1 MKSSVIV
8 FPGSNCD
15 RDIAVALEKMQF
27 KNQMVWHKETS
38 LPKSDLI
45 VIPGGFSYGDYLRS
59 GAIAGKSLIIE
70 EVIKAA
76 NKGCLVLGICNGFQ
90 ILTETGLL
98 KGTLLRNKNLKFIN
112 KDVNIKVIN
121 NKTKFS
127 SNYKKNQVLKINIAH
142 NEGNYFT
149 NSDHLKDLKNKKLTN
164 NTYKFVYKILKKN
177 EDLKP
182 LYYSTLLHDIGK
194 GSGDDHSKVGSRIS
208 SKVLKRLNENN
219 STITETRWLIENHLL
234 MSDLAFK
241 RDLGDFSVIKKAAKK
256 INSME
261 RLTNLFLL
269 TALDISA
276 VDQGL
281 WNDWKARLLK
291 TLYEKLEKEINRPSD
306 AVSLNEKI
314 SLIKKD
320 IIQNSKIISSSLV
333 ENVSKVTYPNYW
345 LLQSKEMIT
354 FQIEKFFAK
363 KKIDSLCEIRKRS
376 TENFF
381 SVIIFTKDRPQLFLD
396 LISIFTSEKISI
408 HQARIFTLADETVI
422 DTFTISLNLNTNL
435 IYNEKYLNELKQ
447 KLSLQKPQQFEETS
461 EYNFSNRKFLKK
473 KIEIFFDNKLS
484 STYTV
489 LTVVTNDRLGL
500 LYDLSKLLLKNKL
513 VIFTAKISTNGDF
526 VEDSFHLRTEY
537 GSKFTS
543 ENKIKVL
550 KSQIY
555 KMLSQK
561 LEYVY

>member
-1 MKSSVIV
+1 MMKNYFFQIRKTKNLAQIIVRLIKENFEQKTQITSPKRINLDNIFSKFLENLINSKNSVQEERLMFEFSSRIK
-8 FPGSNCD
+8 SNTYKQ
-15 RDIAVALEKMQF
+15 IKTINYFKEILFSEKIDKIF
-27 KNQMVWHKETS
+27 LLN
-38 LPKSDLI
+38 D
-45 VIPGGFSYGDYLRS
+45 
-59 GAIAGKSLIIE
+59 
-70 EVIKAA
+70 
-76 NKGCLVLGICNGFQ
+76 LGILQKIVPEFSK
-90 ILTETGLL
+90 ILDLPQFDRYHSLTVGQH
-98 KGTLLRNKNLKFIN
+98 TLRALNF
-112 KDVNIKVIN
+112 
-121 NKTKFS
+121 
-127 SNYKKNQVLKINIAH
+127 
-142 NEGNYFT
+142 
-149 NSDHLKDLKNKKLTN
+149 LKDLKSKKLRN
-164 NTYKFVYKILKKN
+164 NTYKFVYKILKRN

-208 SKVLKRLNENN
+208 SKVLKRLNEDN
-219 STITETRWLIENHLL
+219 STISETRWLIENHLL

-261 RLTNLFLL
+261 RLINLFLL

-291 TLYEKLEKEINRPSD
+291 TLYEKLEKEINRPSSV
-306 AVSLNEKI
+306 VSLNEKI

-320 IIQNSKIISSSLV
+320 IIENSKVITSSIID
-333 ENVSKVTYPNYW
+333 NVSRITYPNYW

-363 KKIDSLCEIRKRS
+363 NKLGNLCEIRKRS

-396 LISIFTSEKISI
+396 LISIFTAEKISI

-422 DTFTISLNLNTNL
+422 DTFTISLNLNKNL
-435 IYNEKYLNELKQ
+435 VYSKKYLNELKQ
-447 KLSLQKPQQFEETS
+447 KLSLQKPQQFEEAS
-461 EYNFSNRKFLKK
+461 QYNFSNRNFLKK

-489 LTVVTNDRLGL
+489 LTVITNDRLGL
-500 LYDLSKLLLKNKL
+500 LYDLSKVLLKSKL
-513 VIFTAKISTNGDF
+513 VIFTAKITTNGDF

-537 GSKFTS
+537 GSKFTN
-543 ENKIKVL
+543 ENKIKDL
-550 KSQIY
+550 ESQIY
-555 KMLSQK
+555 TMLSQK

>member
-1 MKSSVIV
+1 MFEFSQRIKSNTCKQIKIINYFKEIFFS
-8 FPGSNCD
+8 
-15 RDIAVALEKMQF
+15 EKMDKIF
-27 KNQMVWHKETS
+27 LLN
-38 LPKSDLI
+38 D
-45 VIPGGFSYGDYLRS
+45 
-59 GAIAGKSLIIE
+59 
-70 EVIKAA
+70 
-76 NKGCLVLGICNGFQ
+76 LGILQKIIPEFSKIMDLPQ
-90 ILTETGLL
+90 FDRYHSLTVGQH
-98 KGTLLRNKNLKFIN
+98 TLRAL
-112 KDVNIKVIN
+112 NI
-121 NKTKFS
+121 
-127 SNYKKNQVLKINIAH
+127 
-142 NEGNYFT
+142 
-149 NSDHLKDLKNKKLTN
+149 LKDLKNKKLTN

-194 GSGDDHSKVGSRIS
+194 GSGDDHTKVGSRIS

-291 TLYEKLEKEINRPSD
+291 TLYEKLEKEINRPSGV
-306 AVSLNEKI
+306 VSLNEKI

-320 IIQNSKIISSSLV
+320 IIQSSDIISSSLV
-333 ENVSKVTYPNYW
+333 DNVSKITYPNYW
-345 LLQSKEMIT
+345 LLQSKEMIA
-354 FQIEKFFAK
+354 FQIEKFFVK
-363 KKIDSLCEIRKRS
+363 KKIRNFCEIKKRS

-422 DTFTISLNLNTNL
+422 DTFTISLNLNKNL
-435 IYNEKYLNELKQ
+435 VYSKKYLNELKQ
-447 KLSLQKPQQFEETS
+447 KLSLQKPQQFEEIS
-461 EYNFSNRKFLKK
+461 EYNFSNRNFLKK

-489 LTVVTNDRLGL
+489 LTVITNDRLGL
-500 LYDLSKLLLKNKL
+500 LYDLSKLLLKSKL
-513 VIFTAKISTNGDF
+513 IIFTAKISTNGDF
-526 VEDSFHLRTEY
+526 VEDSFHLRTQY
-537 GSKFTS
+537 GSKFTD

-550 KSQIY
+550 ESEIY
-555 KMLSQK
+555 NMLSQK
-561 LEYVY
+561 IEYVY

>member
-1 MKSSVIV
+1 MMKNYFFQIRKTKNLAQIIVRLIKENFEQNTQITSPKKINLDNIFSKFLENLINSKNSVQEERLMFEFSSRIK
-8 FPGSNCD
+8 SNTYKQ
-15 RDIAVALEKMQF
+15 IKTINYFKEILFSEKIDKIF
-27 KNQMVWHKETS
+27 LLN
-38 LPKSDLI
+38 D
-45 VIPGGFSYGDYLRS
+45 
-59 GAIAGKSLIIE
+59 
-70 EVIKAA
+70 
-76 NKGCLVLGICNGFQ
+76 LGILQKIVPEFSK
-90 ILTETGLL
+90 ILDLPQFDRYHSLTVGQH
-98 KGTLLRNKNLKFIN
+98 TLRALNF
-112 KDVNIKVIN
+112 
-121 NKTKFS
+121 
-127 SNYKKNQVLKINIAH
+127 
-142 NEGNYFT
+142 
-149 NSDHLKDLKNKKLTN
+149 LKDLKSKKLRN
-164 NTYKFVYKILKKN
+164 NTYKFVYKILKRN

-208 SKVLKRLNENN
+208 SKVLKRLNEDN
-219 STITETRWLIENHLL
+219 STISETRWLIENHLL

-261 RLTNLFLL
+261 RLINLFLL

-291 TLYEKLEKEINRPSD
+291 TLYEKLEKEINRPSSV
-306 AVSLNEKI
+306 VSLNEKI

-320 IIQNSKIISSSLV
+320 IIENSKVITSSIID
-333 ENVSKVTYPNYW
+333 NVSRITYPNYW

-354 FQIEKFFAK
+354 FQIEKFFEK
-363 KKIDSLCEIRKRS
+363 KKIGNVCEIRKRS

-422 DTFTISLNLNTNL
+422 DTFTISLNLNKNL
-435 IYNEKYLNELKQ
+435 VYSKKYLNELKQ
-447 KLSLQKPQQFEETS
+447 KLSLQKPLQFEKAS
-461 EYNFSNRKFLKK
+461 QYNFSNRNFLKK

-489 LTVVTNDRLGL
+489 LTVITNDRLGL
-500 LYDLSKLLLKNKL
+500 LYDLSKVLLKSKL
-513 VIFTAKISTNGDF
+513 VIFTAKITTNGDF

-537 GSKFTS
+537 GSKFTN
-543 ENKIKVL
+543 EYKIKDL
-550 KSQIY
+550 ESQIY
-555 KMLSQK
+555 TMLSQK

>member
-1 MKSSVIV
+1 
-8 FPGSNCD
+8 
-15 RDIAVALEKMQF
+15 
-27 KNQMVWHKETS
+27 
-38 LPKSDLI
+38 
-45 VIPGGFSYGDYLRS
+45 
-59 GAIAGKSLIIE
+59 
-70 EVIKAA
+70 
-76 NKGCLVLGICNGFQ
+76 
-90 ILTETGLL
+90 
-98 KGTLLRNKNLKFIN
+98 
-112 KDVNIKVIN
+112 
-121 NKTKFS
+121 
-127 SNYKKNQVLKINIAH
+127 
-142 NEGNYFT
+142 
-149 NSDHLKDLKNKKLTN
+149 
-164 NTYKFVYKILKKN
+164 
-177 EDLKP
+177 
-182 LYYSTLLHDIGK
+182 
-194 GSGDDHSKVGSRIS
+194 
-208 SKVLKRLNENN
+208 
-219 STITETRWLIENHLL
+219 

-320 IIQNSKIISSSLV
+320 IIQNSKIIGSSLV

-363 KKIDSLCEIRKRS
+363 KKIDNLCEIKKRS

-435 IYNEKYLNELKQ
+435 IYSQKYLNELKQ

-500 LYDLSKLLLKNKL
+500 LYDLSKLLLKSKL

-526 VEDSFHLRTEY
+526 VEDSFHLRTQY
-537 GSKFTS
+537 GSKFTD

-550 KSQIY
+550 ESEIY
-555 KMLSQK
+555 NMLSQK